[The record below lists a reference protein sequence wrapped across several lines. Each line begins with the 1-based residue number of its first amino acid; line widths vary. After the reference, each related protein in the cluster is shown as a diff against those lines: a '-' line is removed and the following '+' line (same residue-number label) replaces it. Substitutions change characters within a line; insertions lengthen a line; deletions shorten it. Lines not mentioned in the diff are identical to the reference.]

1 MREHA
6 EKERGFTLIEVI
18 VIILVL
24 SIFISTIGVS
34 FLSTMKENLPEVA
47 TTARFLAAEKL
58 EELCVEPTDSLSNEA
73 RGPVEGYP
81 RYERAVEVTQ
91 VSGTDLSTLEE
102 GSGYRKIRVTIY
114 NQELPNGIS
123 VETLRTGGVRY
134 TAASMIYWSDKD
146 GDYIRRAHLK
156 TIDKDGVDKPLAIA
170 LDAATGRMYWT
181 DRDGDWIRRANL
193 DGSAA
198 EALVTDLIKAEG
210 IAVDAAGGKMYWA
223 DKDAHQIGRANLDGS
238 GAEVLINAEDKPLA
252 VAVDVANGKVY
263 YSDKDGDKI
272 RRANLNG
279 TGVEDL
285 ITSGL
290 GKVEGVALDVAGG
303 KMYWADKDG
312 KKIARANL
320 DGSGAEVLINAEDK
334 PLAVALDLGNG
345 KIYYTDK
352 DGDKIRR
359 ANLNGTSVEDLITT
373 GLGKVEGIALDVSG
387 GKMYWADKDKK
398 RVRRANLNGTGVED
412 LINSLGAQ
420 DLITTGLGKV
430 EGIALDETGGKM
442 YWADKDAHKIG
453 RANLDGSSVE
463 DLISAEDKPLAVAV
477 DVANGKVYY
486 SDKDGN
492 KIRRANLNGTSVED
506 LITTGLGKVEGIALD
521 VLNGKMYWADKDAH
535 KIARANLDGS
545 GVEDL
550 ITGLDKPLAIATLFM
565 SVRGTA
571 WQESY

>member
-1 MREHA
+1 MKNLKKRLMRCGVREHA
-6 EKERGFTLIEVI
+6 DKERGFTLIEVI
-18 VIILVL
+18 VTILVL

-47 TTARFLAAEKL
+47 TTARFLATEKL
-58 EELCVEPTDSLSNEA
+58 EELCTEPIDSISSEA
-73 RGPVEGYP
+73 RGQVPGYP
-81 RYERAVEVTQ
+81 SYERAVEVTQ
-91 VSGTDLSTLEE
+91 VSGTDLSTLEQ

-114 NQELPNGIS
+114 NQGLPNGIS

-134 TAASMIYWSDKD
+134 TAASMIYWSDRD

-156 TIDKDGVDKPLAIA
+156 TIDKEGVDKPLAIA

-210 IAVDAAGGKMYWA
+210 IALDAAGGKMYWA
-223 DKDAHQIGRANLDGS
+223 DKDAN
-238 GAEVLINAEDKPLA
+238 
-252 VAVDVANGKVY
+252 
-263 YSDKDGDKI
+263 
-272 RRANLNG
+272 
-279 TGVEDL
+279 
-285 ITSGL
+285 
-290 GKVEGVALDVAGG
+290 
-303 KMYWADKDG
+303 
-312 KKIARANL
+312 KIARANL
-320 DGSGAEVLINAEDK
+320 DGSGVEVLINAEDK

-359 ANLNGTSVEDLITT
+359 ANLNGTGMEDLITS
-373 GLGKVEGIALDVSG
+373 GLGKVEGIALDVAG
-387 GKMYWADKDKK
+387 GKMYWADKDQK

-412 LINSLGAQ
+412 LINSLGVQ

-442 YWADKDAHKIG
+442 YWADKDGKKIA
-453 RANLDGSSVE
+453 RANLDGSGVE
-463 DLISAEDKPLAVAV
+463 DLISAEDKPLAVAL
-477 DVANGKVYY
+477 DLGNGKVYY
-486 SDKDGN
+486 SDKDGD
-492 KIRRANLNGTSVED
+492 KIRRANLDGTGMED
-506 LITTGLGKVEGIALD
+506 LVTTGLGKVEGIALD
-521 VLNGKMYWADKDAH
+521 VLNGKMYWADKDAN

-545 GVEDL
+545 GVEDV
-550 ITGLDKPLAIATLFM
+550 ITGLDKPLSIATLFM